1 MGRCRQA
8 SATSEGAAVAATAVD
23 DNEPGIS
30 ACGEDPRVVIIEYGP
45 FHRRLRSSVEKVL
58 SDVRK
63 DVGSSSDCDASR
75 EAVLYDVLK
84 RKEAIVRIDWIVE
97 ASLSVSL
104 RVHFVCKLGGRI
116 SVPGKNSWARRL
128 Q

>member
-58 SDVRK
+58 SDARE

-75 EAVLYDVLK
+75 EAVLYDILK
-84 RKEAIVRIDWIVE
+84 RKEAIVRILE
-97 ASLSVSL
+97 ASLSV
-104 RVHFVCKLGGRI
+104 RPEGTFCV
-116 SVPGKNSWARRL
+116 
-128 Q
+128 